1 VALGDFELSNVEI
14 SNRRISARLR
24 DTGGPLEVEGTVA
37 LALQADSTIQGA
49 VPMFDVLVRERAGI
63 STALREPLEFLTV
76 DVDES
81 GWRTLDLDP
90 WLSTL

>member
-1 VALGDFELSNVEI
+1 
-14 SNRRISARLR
+14 
-24 DTGGPLEVEGTVA
+24 
-37 LALQADSTIQGA
+37 
-49 VPMFDVLVRERAGI
+49 MFDVLVRERAGI

-90 WLSTL
+90 WLSAL